1 MNEWQLISCLLSS
14 MSVQRIARRACDCE
28 THCCSPHHH
37 IKSPIW
43 QARVQLTIPLNTE
56 GGERPAHPSTMIIT
70 AVQLSLYGKKN
81 QTPFF
86 PNLQTR
92 HTISMEDCAE
102 QCLHISN
109 IKYDKLTWYLS
120 VFFKT
125 GNLTF
130 VGRTL

>member
-1 MNEWQLISCLLSS
+1 MNEWQLTSCLLSS
-14 MSVQRIARRACDCE
+14 MSVQRIARRICDCE
-28 THCCSPHHH
+28 THCCSPHLH

-56 GGERPAHPSTMIIT
+56 GGERPPPPLHNDHNCSAAIAIWKEESNPIFSQF
-70 AVQLSLYGKKN
+70 A
-81 QTPFF
+81 
-86 PNLQTR
+86 TR

-102 QCLHISN
+102 QCLHIGN